1 MSAMKQPKG
10 AAGRIVVGVDGS
22 DSSKAA
28 LRWAVHQAELTD
40 SQVEAV
46 IAWQYP
52 PMIGG
57 FGFGP
62 VSAAALNFD
71 EIATKALSDAIAEVV
86 VDSAR
91 PVHISTAVIE
101 GHPAQVLLRAGEGA
115 DLLVVGSRGHG
126 GFAGALL
133 GSVSQHCVHHA
144 PCPLIIV
151 RARASFPGA

>member
-1 MSAMKQPKG
+1 MKQSKG
-10 AAGRIVVGVDGS
+10 PAGKIVVGVDGA

-28 LRWAVHQAELTD
+28 LRWAVHQAELTG

-62 VSAAALNFD
+62 VAAVGINFD
-71 EIATKALSDAIAEVV
+71 EIAAKALSDAIAEVV
-86 VDSAR
+86 LDPAT
-91 PVHISTAVIE
+91 PVHISAAVIE
-101 GHPAQVLLRAGEGA
+101 GHPAQVLLRAAEGA

-133 GSVSQHCVHHA
+133 GSVSQHCAHHA

-151 RARASFPGA
+151 RAHASFPGA